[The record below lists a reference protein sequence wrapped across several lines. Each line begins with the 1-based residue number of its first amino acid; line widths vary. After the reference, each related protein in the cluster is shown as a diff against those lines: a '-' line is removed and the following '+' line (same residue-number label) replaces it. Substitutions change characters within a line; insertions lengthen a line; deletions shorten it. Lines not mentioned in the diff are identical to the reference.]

1 MGTRLELANVGG
13 RACIARDG
21 RVIDIER
28 SSSGLFSED
37 PMAAVARWDELREW
51 ARDVPAEHSDPLLE
65 PTQLGACVP
74 RPSQV
79 FAIGLN
85 YPAHAKETGMQ
96 LPATPMVFTKFSS
109 CLAGP
114 RASVPLTSEAV
125 DWEVELVMVIGQ
137 RAHFLEEETAL
148 EAVAGFCIGQDI
160 TDRKLQ
166 FSDTP
171 PQFSLSKSATCYGP
185 LGPTLV
191 SRLDDDGNALDLE
204 SLELQCDIN
213 GVRMQHGF
221 ARDMIFSLPKI
232 LVHLSRYCTLKPG
245 DLVFTGTPPGAGIGQ
260 KPPVFLKPGDVIR
273 STISGLGALENTCI
287 DGLR

>member
-1 MGTRLELANVGG
+1 MSTRLELANVGG

-28 SSSGLFSED
+28 RSSGTFSHD
-37 PMAAVARWDELREW
+37 PMTAVLHWDELRTW
-51 ARDVPAEHSDPLLE
+51 ARDIQPQDGDATLE

-85 YPAHAKETGMQ
+85 YPDHARETGMQ
-96 LPATPMVFTKFSS
+96 LPPSPMVFTKFAS

-114 RASVPLTSEAV
+114 RASVPLTSTAV
-125 DWEVELVMVIGQ
+125 DWEVELVAVIGQ
-137 RAHFLEEETAL
+137 RAHLLEESGAL

-160 TDRKLQ
+160 TDRQLQ
-166 FSDTP
+166 LSDTP
-171 PQFSLSKSATCYGP
+171 PQFSLSKSATSYGP

-191 SRLDDDGNALDLE
+191 SRLDDEGVPLDLS
-204 SLELQCDIN
+204 SLELQCEIN

-221 ARDMIFSLPKI
+221 ARDMLFSLPKI
-232 LVHLSRYCTLKPG
+232 LVHLSRYVTLKPG
-245 DLVFTGTPPGAGIGQ
+245 DLIFTGTPPGAGIGQ
-260 KPPVFLKPGDVIR
+260 KPPVFLKPGDIIR
-273 STISGLGALENTCI
+273 SSITGLGTLENACI
-287 DGLR
+287 PALG

>member
-1 MGTRLELANVGG
+1 MSTRLQLANVGG
-13 RACIARDG
+13 RACIVRDG

-28 SSSGLFSED
+28 RSQGTFNHD
-37 PMAAVARWDELREW
+37 PMAAVRHWDELCVW
-51 ARDVPAEHSDPLLE
+51 ARDVSADDGDPPLE

-85 YPAHAKETGMQ
+85 YGAHVKETGMQ
-96 LPATPMVFTKFSS
+96 PPPAPMVFTKFPS

-114 RASVPLTSEAV
+114 RASVPLTSAAV
-125 DWEVELVMVIGQ
+125 DWEVELVVVIGQ
-137 RAHFLEEETAL
+137 RAHLLDEQSAL
-148 EAVAGFCIGQDI
+148 EAVAGFCVGQDI
-160 TDRKLQ
+160 TDRQLQ

-171 PQFSLSKSATCYGP
+171 PQFSLAKSNTSYGP
-185 LGPTLV
+185 IGPTLV
-191 SRLDDDGNALDLE
+191 SRLDDAGVALDIE
-204 SLELQCDIN
+204 SLELQCEVN

-245 DLVFTGTPPGAGIGQ
+245 DVIFTGTPPGAGIGQ
-260 KPPVFLKPGDVIR
+260 KPPVFLKSGDVIR
-273 STISGLGALENTCI
+273 STITGLGTLENTCI